1 MSVKGSITK
10 SDYLPYEE
18 YHRLV
23 MSLERDGR
31 YLMCTYCLLSF
42 CLALRISDVL
52 KLSWV
57 DVLGKRSIIV
67 CEKKTQKTKEIP
79 IGQVTSEHIKKLY
92 TKLGRPRKTG
102 YIFTS
107 DRTGRP
113 YTRQHINQ
121 VLKDLKEEYSLQ
133 IGNFSSHTFRKTFG
147 RYVYEKKGRSEE
159 ALILLNQIFQHATLT
174 TTRIYI
180 GLRDSEVCSI
190 FNTLNV

>member
-1 MSVKGSITK
+1 
-10 SDYLPYEE
+10 
-18 YHRLV
+18 
-23 MSLERDGR
+23 
-31 YLMCTYCLLSF
+31 MC
-42 CLALRISDVL
+42 A
-52 KLSWV
+52 
-57 DVLGKRSIIV
+57 KR
-67 CEKKTQKTKEIP
+67 KQKRP
-79 IGQVTSEHIKKLY
+79 RRSPEHIKKLY
-92 TKLGRPRKTG
+92 TMLGRPRKTG
-102 YIFTS
+102 FIFTS

-121 VLKDLKEEYSLQ
+121 VLKDLKEEYQLQ

-190 FNTLNV
+190 FNTLSV